1 MDEDSVYFKVNF
13 SFVAA
18 VEMPVAATL
27 HILEYFK
34 KLLLEIFIGRLLY
47 FIIGDID
54 FFV

>member
-18 VEMPVAATL
+18 VEIPVAATL

-34 KLLLEIFIGRLLY
+34 KLLLEIFIGILFS
-47 FIIGDID
+47 FIIGDIC
-54 FFV
+54 FLL